1 MLFVSQKPS
10 VVRVEV
16 DSLTTGRAAR
26 CHRCHTPGWAVFVTR
41 ASPLLFISSALY
53 SLSKMTRHN
62 MQKVQEVMTLSQS
75 AGSHQCAVTNL
86 TIAIELV
93 TLIRNYPIYPKTSAK
108 FRGVGE
114 SAGVWAGIG
123 GAGASGAGQVCVSE
137 WAAAQPGLVFWGGF
151 AKLAKS
157 STEDPFAPRSESTP
171 ALPSQRRFGAEEQA
185 GSPCSHGWFFLNLS
199 SLCS

>member
-16 DSLTTGRAAR
+16 DSLATGRAAR
-26 CHRCHTPGWAVFVTR
+26 CHRCHTPGWVVFVTR

-53 SLSKMTRHN
+53 SLSKM
-62 MQKVQEVMTLSQS
+62 QEVQEVMTLSQS

-93 TLIRNYPIYPKTSAK
+93 TLIRNDPIYPKTSAK
-108 FRGVGE
+108 FRGVGA

-123 GAGASGAGQVCVSE
+123 AAGASGAGQLCVSE
-137 WAAAQPGLVFWGGF
+137 SAAAQPRLLFWGGF

-157 STEDPFAPRSESTP
+157 STEDPFAPTRSEPTP
-171 ALPSQRRFGAEEQA
+171 ALPSQRSFGAEEQA
-185 GSPCSHGWFFLNLS
+185 GSPCSHGGFFLNLS

>member
-16 DSLTTGRAAR
+16 DSLATGRAAR
-26 CHRCHTPGWAVFVTR
+26 CHRCHTPGWVVFVTR

-108 FRGVGE
+108 FCGVGE
-114 SAGVWAGIG
+114 SAEFGPGSVALVRLAQGRFVCPSGQQRSPGWYFGVD
-123 GAGASGAGQVCVSE
+123 
-137 WAAAQPGLVFWGGF
+137 L
-151 AKLAKS
+151 
-157 STEDPFAPRSESTP
+157 
-171 ALPSQRRFGAEEQA
+171 
-185 GSPCSHGWFFLNLS
+185 LN
-199 SLCS
+199 